1 MYQKVALF
9 VRPPFFPAFGVVVAD
24 VFHAHLLVIVDEGSP
39 CRPLLFRR
47 LRHKGVTLGNERPVR
62 FRVAAP
68 AKRDEVARRII
79 PAAGSLDD
87 MMDLKPPRIVA
98 ERAAEAVALVDALA
112 RLVRNGSI
120 HGTFGLH
127 SETPFRLIRAQQ
139 HACQGWPTATC
150 EALDGRVI
158 HRLFHKRKGAAMKT
172 APTLP

>member
-9 VRPPFFPAFGVVVAD
+9 VRPPFFPAFGVVVGN

-68 AKRDEVARRII
+68 AKRDEVAWRII

-120 HGTFGLH
+120 MVRLVFIVRP
-127 SETPFRLIRAQQ
+127 PF
-139 HACQGWPTATC
+139 
-150 EALDGRVI
+150 V
-158 HRLFHKRKGAAMKT
+158 
-172 APTLP
+172 